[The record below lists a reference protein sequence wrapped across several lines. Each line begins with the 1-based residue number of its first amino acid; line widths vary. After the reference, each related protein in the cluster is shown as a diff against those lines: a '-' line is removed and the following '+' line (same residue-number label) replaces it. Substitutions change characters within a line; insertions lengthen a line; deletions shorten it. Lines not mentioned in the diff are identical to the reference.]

1 MLSAFLTSL
10 FSFIFLNI
18 PIAFSLIL
26 TTIVLM
32 IYAGELSSANIASAV
47 YRGIDNFPLMAI
59 PFFMLAGE
67 IMNVGGMSKR
77 IVNFANALVGH
88 VKGGL
93 GYVSVVAS
101 MIFAGVSGS
110 AVADTSAIG
119 SILLPIMK
127 KEGYSVPKST
137 ALVAAAGC
145 IGPIIPPSIP
155 MIIFGVV
162 GGVSIV
168 KLFLGGIIPGILIGV
183 GLMIVWYF
191 HAKKEGYKAVGE
203 RRTSGELW
211 VAVKEAGW
219 ALILPLIILGGI
231 VTGIYT
237 PTEAAVVAV
246 VYAFGVGMFVYK
258 ELKLHHLP
266 EILVM
271 SAKGTAIVLL
281 VCGAATAAGYMITT
295 AQVPQMLM
303 RTLDQLAGG
312 NVLLAMFWI
321 NILLLLVGCVMDLT
335 PALLILAPM
344 LLPVAEGYGLDPV
357 YFGVVMVVNLC
368 IGLITPPV
376 GTVLYVGCGLSKISM
391 GEITRPLLPFIG
403 VMIAVLMLI
412 TYVPGLITFIPN
424 LVSR

>member
-1 MLSAFLTSL
+1 MLIAFLSSL
-10 FSFIFLNI
+10 FSFIFLNV

-32 IYAGELSSANIASAV
+32 VFSNELSSANIASSI

-77 IVNFANALVGH
+77 IVGFANALVGH
-88 VKGGL
+88 VTGGL
-93 GYVSVVAS
+93 GYVAVMAS
-101 MIFAGVSGS
+101 MLFAGVSGS

-127 KEGYSVPKST
+127 KEGYDTPKST
-137 ALVAAAGC
+137 ALISASGC

-155 MIIFGVV
+155 MIIFGVI

-191 HAKKEGYKAVGE
+191 HAKKSGY
-203 RRTSGELW
+203 RTGKRVNRSQFI
-211 VAVKEAGW
+211 EALKGASW
-219 ALILPLIILGGI
+219 ALMLPIIILGGI

-246 VYAFGVGMFVYK
+246 VYAFIIGMFVYR
-258 ELKLHHLP
+258 ELTFGQLP
-266 EILVM
+266 SIFM
-271 SAKGTAIVLL
+271 HAAKATAIVLL

-295 AQVPQMLM
+295 AQIPKMLLN
-303 RTLDQLAGG
+303 TLDQLSGG
-312 NVLLAMFWI
+312 NVILAMFWI
-321 NILLLLVGCVMDLT
+321 NVLLIIVGCVMDLT
-335 PALLILAPM
+335 PALLILGPM

-357 YFGVVMVVNLC
+357 YFGVVMCVNLC

-376 GTVLYVGCGLSKISM
+376 GTVLYVGCGLSKISI
-391 GEITRPLLPFIG
+391 GEITKPLLPFIA
-403 VMIAVLMLI
+403 VMFAVLILI

-424 LVSR
+424 LVK

>member
-1 MLSAFLTSL
+1 MLSTFLSSL
-10 FSFIFLNI
+10 FGFIFLNI

-32 IYAGELSSANIASAV
+32 VFAGELSSANIASSV

-67 IMNVGGMSKR
+67 IMNVGGMSRR

-88 VKGGL
+88 VTGGL

-127 KEGYSVPKST
+127 KEGYDVPKST
-137 ALVAAAGC
+137 ALIASAGT

-155 MIIFGVV
+155 MILFGVV
-162 GGVSIV
+162 AGVSIV
-168 KLFLGGIIPGILIGV
+168 KLFLGGIVPGILIGV

-191 HAKKEGYKAVGE
+191 HAKKMGYKAVGHRQTRAE
-203 RRTSGELW
+203 MMT
-211 VAVKEAGW
+211 AVKEAGW
-219 ALILPLIILGGI
+219 ALMLPIIILGGI
-231 VTGIYT
+231 VSGVYT

-246 VYAFGVGMFVYK
+246 VYAFFIGMFVYK
-258 ELKLHHLP
+258 ELKISQMP

-271 SAKGTAIVLL
+271 SGKGTAIVLL

-295 AQVPQMLM
+295 AQVPLMLL
-303 RTLDQLAGG
+303 RTLNELAGG

-321 NILLLLVGCVMDLT
+321 NVLLLIVGCVMDLT

-344 LLPVAEGYGLDPV
+344 LLPVAESYGLDPV
-357 YFGVVMVVNLC
+357 YFGVVMCVNLC

-391 GEITRPLLPFIG
+391 GQITKPLLPFIG
-403 VMIAVLMLI
+403 VMITVLLLI
-412 TYVPGLITFIPN
+412 TYIPSLVTFIPN
-424 LVSR
+424 LFTN

>member
-1 MLSAFLTSL
+1 MLTAFLSSL
-10 FSFIFLNI
+10 FSFILLNI

-32 IYAGELSSANIASAV
+32 VMSGELSSANIASSI
-47 YRGIDNFPLMAI
+47 YRGVDNFPLMAI

-88 VKGGL
+88 VTGGL
-93 GYVSVVAS
+93 GYVAVVAS

-127 KEGYSVPKST
+127 REGYEVPRST
-137 ALVAAAGC
+137 ALISASGC

-155 MIIFGVV
+155 MIIFGVI

-168 KLFLGGIIPGILIGV
+168 KLFLGGIIPGILIGL
-183 GLMIVWYF
+183 GLMIVWRF
-191 HAKKEGYKAVGE
+191 HAKKHGYRVGARVTKAQFIAA
-203 RRTSGELW
+203 L
-211 VAVKEAGW
+211 KEASW
-219 ALILPLIILGGI
+219 ALMLPVIILGGI

-246 VYAFGVGMFVYK
+246 AYAFVIGLFVYR
-258 ELKLHHLP
+258 ELKITEMP
-266 EILVM
+266 EIFFQA
-271 SAKGTAIVLL
+271 AKATAVVLL

-295 AQVPQMLM
+295 AQVPELLLK
-303 RTLDQLAGG
+303 TLDKLAGG
-312 NVLLAMFWI
+312 NVILAMFWI
-321 NILLLLVGCVMDLT
+321 NILLLIVGCVMDLT
-335 PALLILAPM
+335 PALLILGPM

-376 GTVLYVGCGLSKISM
+376 GNVLFVGCGLSKISM
-391 GEITRPLLPFIG
+391 GEVVKPLLPFIG
-403 VMIAVLMLI
+403 VMIVVLLLI
-412 TYVPGLITFIPN
+412 TYVPGLVTFIPN
-424 LVSR
+424 MVNR

>member
-1 MLSAFLTSL
+1 MLTTFLSSL
-10 FSFIFLNI
+10 FSFIFLNV

-32 IYAGELSSANIASAV
+32 VYSNELSSANIASSI
-47 YRGIDNFPLMAI
+47 YRGVDNFPLMAI

-77 IVNFANALVGH
+77 IVNFANVLVGH
-88 VKGGL
+88 VTGGL
-93 GYVSVVAS
+93 GYVAVLAS

-127 KEGYSVPKST
+127 KEGYDVPKST
-137 ALVAAAGC
+137 ALISASGC

-155 MIIFGVV
+155 MIIFGVI

-191 HAKKEGYKAVGE
+191 HAKKSHYRKAE
-203 RRTSGELW
+203 RCTRSQFLS
-211 VAVKEAGW
+211 ALKEASW
-219 ALILPLIILGGI
+219 ALMLPVIILGGI

-246 VYAFGVGMFVYK
+246 VYAFLVGLLIYR
-258 ELKLHHLP
+258 ELNLKQLP
-266 EILVM
+266 EIFVQ
-271 SAKGTAIVLL
+271 SAKATAVVLL

-295 AQVPQMLM
+295 AQVPQLLL
-303 RTLDQLAGG
+303 RTLDQLSGG

-321 NILLLLVGCVMDLT
+321 NVLLIIVGCVMDLT
-335 PALLILAPM
+335 PALLILGPM

-391 GEITRPLLPFIG
+391 GQIVKPLLPFIS
-403 VMIAVLMLI
+403 VMFVVLLLI
-412 TYVPGLITFIPN
+412 TYVPGIITFIPN
-424 LVSR
+424 MVNK

>member
-1 MLSAFLTSL
+1 MLATFLSSL
-10 FSFIFLNI
+10 FGFIFLNI

-32 IYAGELSSANIASAV
+32 VMAGELSSANIASSV

-67 IMNVGGMSKR
+67 IMNVGGMSRR
-77 IVNFANALVGH
+77 IVNFANVLVGH
-88 VKGGL
+88 VTGGL

-127 KEGYSVPKST
+127 KEGYDVPKST
-137 ALVAAAGC
+137 ALIAAAGT

-155 MIIFGVV
+155 MILFGVV
-162 GGVSIV
+162 AGVSIV
-168 KLFLGGIIPGILIGV
+168 KLFLGGIVPGLLIGL

-191 HAKKEGYKAVGE
+191 HAKKHGYKAVGQRKTRAE
-203 RRTSGELW
+203 VWTG
-211 VAVKEAGW
+211 VKEAGW
-219 ALILPLIILGGI
+219 ALMLPIIILGGI

-246 VYAFGVGMFVYK
+246 VYAFFIGMFIYR
-258 ELKLHHLP
+258 ELKLSHLP

-271 SAKGTAIVLL
+271 SGKGTAIVLL

-303 RTLDQLAGG
+303 RTLADLSGG

-321 NILLLLVGCVMDLT
+321 NVLLLIVGCVMDLT

-344 LLPVAEGYGLDPV
+344 LLPVAESYGLDPV
-357 YFGVVMVVNLC
+357 YFGVVMCVNLC

-391 GEITRPLLPFIG
+391 GQITKPLLPFIG
-403 VMIAVLMLI
+403 VMVVVLMLI
-412 TYVPGLITFIPN
+412 TYIPGLITFIPN
-424 LVSR
+424 MVNK

>member
-1 MLSAFLTSL
+1 MLTAFLSSL
-10 FSFIFLNI
+10 FSFILFNI

-32 IYAGELSSANIASAV
+32 VMSGELSSANIASSI
-47 YRGIDNFPLMAI
+47 YRGVDNFPLMAI
-59 PFFMLAGE
+59 PFFMLAGA
-67 IMNVGGMSKR
+67 IMTVGGMSKR

-88 VKGGL
+88 VTGGL
-93 GYVSVVAS
+93 GYVAVVAS

-127 KEGYSVPKST
+127 KEGYDVPKST
-137 ALVAAAGC
+137 ALISASGC

-155 MIIFGVV
+155 MIIFGVI

-168 KLFLGGIIPGILIGV
+168 KLFLGGIVPGLLIGI
-183 GLMIVWYF
+183 GLMIVWRF
-191 HAKKEGYKAVGE
+191 HAKKRGYRVGE
-203 RRTSGELW
+203 RVTKSEFVKAL
-211 VAVKEAGW
+211 KEASW
-219 ALILPLIILGGI
+219 ALMLPVIILGGI

-246 VYAFGVGMFVYK
+246 AYAFVIGVFVYR
-258 ELKLHHLP
+258 ELKITEMP
-266 EILVM
+266 EIFFQA
-271 SAKGTAIVLL
+271 AKATAVVLL

-295 AQVPQMLM
+295 AQVPELLLK
-303 RTLDQLAGG
+303 TLDKLAGG
-312 NVLLAMFWI
+312 NVIMAMFWI
-321 NILLLLVGCVMDLT
+321 NILLLIVGCVMDLT
-335 PALLILAPM
+335 PALLILGPM

-376 GTVLYVGCGLSKISM
+376 GNVLFVGCGLSKISM
-391 GEITRPLLPFIG
+391 GEVVKPLLPFIG
-403 VMIAVLMLI
+403 VMIVVLLLI
-412 TYVPGLITFIPN
+412 TYVPGLVTFIPN
-424 LVSR
+424 MVNK

>member
-1 MLSAFLTSL
+1 MLTAFLSSL
-10 FSFIFLNI
+10 FSFILLNI

-32 IYAGELSSANIASAV
+32 VMSGELSSANIASSI
-47 YRGIDNFPLMAI
+47 YRGVDNFPLMAI

-88 VKGGL
+88 VTGGL
-93 GYVSVVAS
+93 GYVAVVAS

-127 KEGYSVPKST
+127 REGYEVPRST
-137 ALVAAAGC
+137 ALISASGC

-155 MIIFGVV
+155 MIIFGVI

-168 KLFLGGIIPGILIGV
+168 KLFLGGIIPGILIGL
-183 GLMIVWYF
+183 GLMIVWRF
-191 HAKKEGYKAVGE
+191 HAKKHGYRVGARVTKAQF
-203 RRTSGELW
+203 
-211 VAVKEAGW
+211 VAALKEASW
-219 ALILPLIILGGI
+219 ALMLPVIILGGI

-246 VYAFGVGMFVYK
+246 AYAFVIGLFVYR
-258 ELKLHHLP
+258 ELKITEMP
-266 EILVM
+266 EIFFQA
-271 SAKGTAIVLL
+271 AKATAVVLL

-295 AQVPQMLM
+295 AQVPELLLK
-303 RTLDQLAGG
+303 TLDKLAGG
-312 NVLLAMFWI
+312 NVILAMFWI
-321 NILLLLVGCVMDLT
+321 NILLLIVGCVMDLT
-335 PALLILAPM
+335 PALLILGPM

-376 GTVLYVGCGLSKISM
+376 GNVLFVGCGLSKISM
-391 GEITRPLLPFIG
+391 GEVVKPLLPFIG
-403 VMIAVLMLI
+403 VMIAVLLLI
-412 TYVPGLITFIPN
+412 TYMPGLVTFIPN
-424 LVSR
+424 MVNK

>member
-1 MLSAFLTSL
+1 MLSAFLSSL
-10 FSFIFLNI
+10 FGFIFLNI

-32 IYAGELSSANIASAV
+32 LFANELSSANIASSV

-67 IMNVGGMSKR
+67 LMNVGGMSRR
-77 IVNFANALVGH
+77 IVNFANAVVGH
-88 VKGGL
+88 VTGGL

-127 KEGYSVPKST
+127 KEGYDVPKST
-137 ALVAAAGC
+137 ALISAAGT

-155 MIIFGVV
+155 MILFGVV
-162 GGVSIV
+162 AGVSIV
-168 KLFLGGIIPGILIGV
+168 KLFLGGIIPGILIGI
-183 GLMIVWYF
+183 GLMIIWRF
-191 HAKKEGYKAVGE
+191 HAKKQGYKVP
-203 RRTSGELW
+203 RRQTRAEMM
-211 VAVKEAGW
+211 AAIKEAGW
-219 ALILPLIILGGI
+219 ALMLPIIILGGI
-231 VTGIYT
+231 ITGIYT

-246 VYAFGVGMFVYK
+246 VYAFFIGMFIYR
-258 ELKLHHLP
+258 ELKISAIP
-266 EILVM
+266 EILVN
-271 SAKGTAIVLL
+271 AGKGTAIVLL

-295 AQVPQMLM
+295 AQVPEMLM
-303 RTLDQLAGG
+303 NTLTELSGD
-312 NVLLAMFWI
+312 NVWLAMFWI
-321 NILLLLVGCVMDLT
+321 NILLLIVGCVMDLT

-344 LLPVAEGYGLDPV
+344 LLPVAESYGLDPV
-357 YFGVVMVVNLC
+357 YFGVVMCVNLC

-391 GEITRPLLPFIG
+391 GQITKPLLPFIG
-403 VMIAVLMLI
+403 VMVVVLFLI
-412 TYVPGLITFIPN
+412 TYIPELITFIPN
-424 LVSR
+424 LVNR

>member
-1 MLSAFLTSL
+1 MLSAFLSSL
-10 FSFIFLNI
+10 FGFIFLNI

-26 TTIVLM
+26 TTIMLM
-32 IYAGELSSANIASAV
+32 VFANELSSANIASSV

-67 IMNVGGMSKR
+67 IMNVGGMSRR

-88 VKGGL
+88 VTGGL

-127 KEGYSVPKST
+127 KEGYDVPKST
-137 ALVAAAGC
+137 ALIAAAGT

-155 MIIFGVV
+155 MILFGVV
-162 GGVSIV
+162 AGVSIV

-183 GLMIVWYF
+183 GLMIVWRF
-191 HAKKEGYKAVGE
+191 HAKKYGYKAVSHRQTRAE
-203 RRTSGELW
+203 MMT
-211 VAVKEAGW
+211 AVKEAGW
-219 ALILPLIILGGI
+219 ALMLPIIILGGI

-246 VYAFGVGMFVYK
+246 VYAFFIGMFIYK
-258 ELKLHHLP
+258 ELKLSAMP

-271 SAKGTAIVLL
+271 ASKGTAVVLL

-295 AQVPQMLM
+295 AQVPEMLM
-303 RTLDQLAGG
+303 KTLTELSGG

-321 NILLLLVGCVMDLT
+321 NILLLIVGCVMDLT

-344 LLPVAEGYGLDPV
+344 LLPVAESYGLDPV
-357 YFGVVMVVNLC
+357 YFGVVMCVNLC

-391 GEITRPLLPFIG
+391 GQITKPLLPFIG
-403 VMIAVLMLI
+403 VMIVVLMLI
-412 TYVPGLITFIPN
+412 TYVPGLITFIPS
-424 LVSR
+424 LVNR

>member
-1 MLSAFLTSL
+1 MLSAFLSSL
-10 FSFIFLNI
+10 FGFIFLNI

-26 TTIVLM
+26 TTIMLM
-32 IYAGELSSANIASAV
+32 VFANELSSANIASSV

-67 IMNVGGMSKR
+67 LMNVGGMSRR
-77 IVNFANALVGH
+77 IVNFANAVVGH
-88 VKGGL
+88 VTGGL
-93 GYVSVVAS
+93 GYVGVVAS

-127 KEGYSVPKST
+127 KEGYDVPKST
-137 ALVAAAGC
+137 ALIAAAGT

-155 MIIFGVV
+155 MILFGVV
-162 GGVSIV
+162 AGVSIV

-183 GLMIVWYF
+183 GLMIVWRF
-191 HAKKEGYKAVGE
+191 HAKKYGYKAVSHRQTRAE
-203 RRTSGELW
+203 MMT
-211 VAVKEAGW
+211 AVKEAGW
-219 ALILPLIILGGI
+219 ALMLPIIILGGI

-246 VYAFGVGMFVYK
+246 VYAFFIGMFIYK
-258 ELKLHHLP
+258 ELKLSAMP

-271 SAKGTAIVLL
+271 ASKGTAVVLL

-295 AQVPQMLM
+295 AQVPEMLM
-303 RTLDQLAGG
+303 KTLTELSGG

-321 NILLLLVGCVMDLT
+321 NILLLIVGCVMDLT

-344 LLPVAEGYGLDPV
+344 LLPVAESYGLDPV
-357 YFGVVMVVNLC
+357 YFGVVMCVNLC

-391 GEITRPLLPFIG
+391 GQITKPLLPFIG
-403 VMIAVLMLI
+403 VMIVVLMLI
-412 TYVPGLITFIPN
+412 TYVPGLITFIPS
-424 LVSR
+424 LVNR

>member
-1 MLSAFLTSL
+1 MLTAFLSSL
-10 FSFIFLNI
+10 FSFILLNI

-32 IYAGELSSANIASAV
+32 VMSGELSSANIASSI
-47 YRGIDNFPLMAI
+47 YRGVDNFPLMAI

-88 VKGGL
+88 VTGGL
-93 GYVSVVAS
+93 GYVAVVAS

-127 KEGYSVPKST
+127 KEGYEVPRST
-137 ALVAAAGC
+137 ALISASGC

-155 MIIFGVV
+155 MIIFGVI

-191 HAKKEGYKAVGE
+191 HAKKSGYRKAP
-203 RRTSGELW
+203 RCDRAQFISAL
-211 VAVKEAGW
+211 KEASW
-219 ALILPLIILGGI
+219 ALMLPIIILGGI

-246 VYAFGVGMFVYK
+246 VYAFVIGLFIYR
-258 ELKLHHLP
+258 ELNLRDMP
-266 EILVM
+266 EIFVQ
-271 SAKGTAIVLL
+271 AGKATAVVLL

-295 AQVPQMLM
+295 AQVPQLLL

-321 NILLLLVGCVMDLT
+321 NVLLIIVGCVMDLT
-335 PALLILAPM
+335 PALLILGPM
-344 LLPVAEGYGLDPV
+344 LLPVAESYGLDPV
-357 YFGVVMVVNLC
+357 YFGVVMCVNLC

-391 GEITRPLLPFIG
+391 GEIVKPLLPFIA
-403 VMIAVLMLI
+403 VMFAVLMLI

-424 LVSR
+424 LVNK

>member
-1 MLSAFLTSL
+1 MLTAFLSSL
-10 FSFIFLNI
+10 FSFILFNI

-32 IYAGELSSANIASAV
+32 VMSGELSSANIASSI
-47 YRGIDNFPLMAI
+47 YRGVDNFPLMAI

-88 VKGGL
+88 VTGGL
-93 GYVSVVAS
+93 GYVAVVAS

-127 KEGYSVPKST
+127 KEGYDVPKST
-137 ALVAAAGC
+137 ALISASGC

-155 MIIFGVV
+155 MIIFGVI

-168 KLFLGGIIPGILIGV
+168 KLFLGGIIPGILIGL
-183 GLMIVWYF
+183 GLMIVWRF
-191 HAKKEGYKAVGE
+191 HAKKRGYRVGE
-203 RRTSGELW
+203 RVTKSEFVKAL
-211 VAVKEAGW
+211 KEASW
-219 ALILPLIILGGI
+219 ALMLPVIILGGI

-246 VYAFGVGMFVYK
+246 SYAFVIGVFVYR
-258 ELKLHHLP
+258 ELKITEMP
-266 EILVM
+266 EIFFQA
-271 SAKGTAIVLL
+271 AKATAVVLL

-295 AQVPQMLM
+295 AQVPELLLK
-303 RTLDQLAGG
+303 TLDKLAGG
-312 NVLLAMFWI
+312 NVILAMFWI
-321 NILLLLVGCVMDLT
+321 NILLLIVGCVMDLT
-335 PALLILAPM
+335 PALLILGPM

-376 GTVLYVGCGLSKISM
+376 GNVLFVGCGLSKISM
-391 GEITRPLLPFIG
+391 GEVVKPLLPFIG
-403 VMIAVLMLI
+403 VMIVVLLLI
-412 TYVPGLITFIPN
+412 TYVPGLVTFIPN
-424 LVSR
+424 MVNK

>member
-1 MLSAFLTSL
+1 MLTAFLSSL
-10 FSFIFLNI
+10 FSFILLNI

-32 IYAGELSSANIASAV
+32 VMSGELSSANIASSI
-47 YRGIDNFPLMAI
+47 YRGVDNFPLMAI
-59 PFFMLAGE
+59 PFFMLARE
-67 IMNVGGMSKR
+67 IMNVAGMSKR

-88 VKGGL
+88 VTGGL
-93 GYVSVVAS
+93 GYVAVVAS

-127 KEGYSVPKST
+127 REGYEVPRST
-137 ALVAAAGC
+137 ALISASGC

-155 MIIFGVV
+155 MIIFGVI

-168 KLFLGGIIPGILIGV
+168 KLFLGGIIPGILIGL
-183 GLMIVWYF
+183 GLMIVWRF
-191 HAKKEGYKAVGE
+191 HAKKHGYRVGARVTKAQFIAA
-203 RRTSGELW
+203 L
-211 VAVKEAGW
+211 KEASW
-219 ALILPLIILGGI
+219 ALMLPVIILGGI

-246 VYAFGVGMFVYK
+246 AYAFVIGLFVYR
-258 ELKLHHLP
+258 ELKITEMP
-266 EILVM
+266 EIFFQA
-271 SAKGTAIVLL
+271 AKATAVVLL

-295 AQVPQMLM
+295 AQVPELLLK
-303 RTLDQLAGG
+303 TLDKLAGG
-312 NVLLAMFWI
+312 NVILAMFWI
-321 NILLLLVGCVMDLT
+321 NILLLIVGCVMDLT
-335 PALLILAPM
+335 PALLILGPM

-376 GTVLYVGCGLSKISM
+376 GNVLFVGCGLSKISM
-391 GEITRPLLPFIG
+391 GEVVKPLLPFIG
-403 VMIAVLMLI
+403 VMIVVLLLI
-412 TYVPGLITFIPN
+412 TYVPGLVTFIPN
-424 LVSR
+424 MVNK

>member
-1 MLSAFLTSL
+1 MLSGFLSSL
-10 FSFIFLNI
+10 FGFIFLNI

-26 TTIVLM
+26 TTIMLM
-32 IYAGELSSANIASAV
+32 VFANELSSANIASSV

-67 IMNVGGMSKR
+67 IMNVGGMSRR

-88 VKGGL
+88 VTGGL

-127 KEGYSVPKST
+127 KEGYDVPKST
-137 ALVAAAGC
+137 ALISAAGT

-155 MIIFGVV
+155 MILFGVV
-162 GGVSIV
+162 AGVSIV
-168 KLFLGGIIPGILIGV
+168 KLFLGGIVPGILIGV
-183 GLMIVWYF
+183 GLMIVWRF
-191 HAKKEGYKAVGE
+191 HAKKYGYKAVSHRQTRAE
-203 RRTSGELW
+203 MMT
-211 VAVKEAGW
+211 AVKEAGW
-219 ALILPLIILGGI
+219 ALMLPIIILGGI

-246 VYAFGVGMFVYK
+246 VYAFFIGMFIYK
-258 ELKLHHLP
+258 ELKMSAMP

-271 SAKGTAIVLL
+271 AGKGTAVVLL

-295 AQVPQMLM
+295 AQVPEMLM
-303 RTLDQLAGG
+303 RTLTELSGG

-321 NILLLLVGCVMDLT
+321 NILLLIVG
-335 PALLILAPM
+335 
-344 LLPVAEGYGLDPV
+344 
-357 YFGVVMVVNLC
+357 
-368 IGLITPPV
+368 
-376 GTVLYVGCGLSKISM
+376 
-391 GEITRPLLPFIG
+391 
-403 VMIAVLMLI
+403 
-412 TYVPGLITFIPN
+412 
-424 LVSR
+424 

>member
-1 MLSAFLTSL
+1 MLSAFLSSL
-10 FSFIFLNI
+10 FGFIFLNI

-32 IYAGELSSANIASAV
+32 LFANELSSANIASSV

-67 IMNVGGMSKR
+67 IMNVGGMSRR

-88 VKGGL
+88 VTGGL

-127 KEGYSVPKST
+127 KEGYDVPKST
-137 ALVAAAGC
+137 ALISAAGT

-155 MIIFGVV
+155 MILFGVV
-162 GGVSIV
+162 AGVSIV
-168 KLFLGGIIPGILIGV
+168 KLFLGGIVPGLLIGL
-183 GLMIVWYF
+183 GLMTVWYF
-191 HAKKEGYKAVGE
+191 HAKKHGYKAVSHRQTRAE
-203 RRTSGELW
+203 MMT
-211 VAVKEAGW
+211 AIKEAGW
-219 ALILPLIILGGI
+219 ALMLPIIILGGI

-246 VYAFGVGMFVYK
+246 VYAFFIGMFIYK
-258 ELKLHHLP
+258 ELKLSAMP

-271 SAKGTAIVLL
+271 ASKGTAVVLL

-295 AQVPQMLM
+295 AQVPEMLM
-303 RTLDQLAGG
+303 KTLTDLSGG

-321 NILLLLVGCVMDLT
+321 NILLLIVGCVMDLT

-344 LLPVAEGYGLDPV
+344 LLPVAESYGLDPV
-357 YFGVVMVVNLC
+357 YFGVVMCVNLC

-391 GEITRPLLPFIG
+391 GQITKPLLPFIG
-403 VMIAVLMLI
+403 VMIVVLMLI
-412 TYVPGLITFIPN
+412 TYIPGLITFIPN
-424 LVSR
+424 MVNR

>member
-1 MLSAFLTSL
+1 MLTAFLSSL
-10 FSFIFLNI
+10 FSFILLNI

-32 IYAGELSSANIASAV
+32 VMSGELSSANIASSI
-47 YRGIDNFPLMAI
+47 YRGVDNFPLMAI

-88 VKGGL
+88 VTGGL
-93 GYVSVVAS
+93 GYVAVVAS

-127 KEGYSVPKST
+127 KEGYDVPKST
-137 ALVAAAGC
+137 ALISASGC

-155 MIIFGVV
+155 MIIFGVI

-168 KLFLGGIIPGILIGV
+168 KLFLGGIVPGILIGV
-183 GLMIVWYF
+183 GLMIVWHF
-191 HAKKEGYKAVGE
+191 HAKKHGYRVGDRVTKAQFIAA
-203 RRTSGELW
+203 L
-211 VAVKEAGW
+211 KEASW
-219 ALILPLIILGGI
+219 ALMLPVIILGGI

-246 VYAFGVGMFVYK
+246 AYAFVIGLFVYR
-258 ELKLHHLP
+258 ELRISEMP
-266 EILVM
+266 EIFFQA
-271 SAKGTAIVLL
+271 AKATAVVLL

-295 AQVPQMLM
+295 AQVPELLLK
-303 RTLDQLAGG
+303 TLDKLAGG
-312 NVLLAMFWI
+312 NVILAMFWI
-321 NILLLLVGCVMDLT
+321 NVLLLIVGCVMDLT
-335 PALLILAPM
+335 PALLILGPM

-376 GTVLYVGCGLSKISM
+376 GNVLFVGCGLSKISM
-391 GEITRPLLPFIG
+391 GEVVKPLLPFIG
-403 VMIAVLMLI
+403 VMIAVLLLI
-412 TYVPGLITFIPN
+412 TYMPGLVTFIPN
-424 LVSR
+424 MVNK

>member
-1 MLSAFLTSL
+1 MLTAFLSSL
-10 FSFIFLNI
+10 FSFILFNI

-32 IYAGELSSANIASAV
+32 VMSGELSSANIASSI
-47 YRGIDNFPLMAI
+47 YRGVDNFPLMAI

-88 VKGGL
+88 VTGGL
-93 GYVSVVAS
+93 GYVAVVAS

-127 KEGYSVPKST
+127 KEGYDVPKST
-137 ALVAAAGC
+137 ALISASGC

-155 MIIFGVV
+155 MIIFGVI

-168 KLFLGGIIPGILIGV
+168 KLFLGGIVPGLLIGI
-183 GLMIVWYF
+183 GLMIVWRF
-191 HAKKEGYKAVGE
+191 HAKKRGYRVGE
-203 RRTSGELW
+203 RVTKSEFVKAL
-211 VAVKEAGW
+211 KEASW
-219 ALILPLIILGGI
+219 ALMLPVIILGGI

-246 VYAFGVGMFVYK
+246 AYAFVIGVFVYR
-258 ELKLHHLP
+258 ELKISEMP
-266 EILVM
+266 EIFFQA
-271 SAKGTAIVLL
+271 AKATAVVLL

-295 AQVPQMLM
+295 AQVPELLLK
-303 RTLDQLAGG
+303 TLDKLAGG
-312 NVLLAMFWI
+312 NVILAMFWI
-321 NILLLLVGCVMDLT
+321 NILLLIVGCVMDLT
-335 PALLILAPM
+335 PALLILGPM

-376 GTVLYVGCGLSKISM
+376 GNVLFVGCGLSKISM
-391 GEITRPLLPFIG
+391 GEVVKPMLPFIG
-403 VMIAVLMLI
+403 VMIAVLLLI
-412 TYVPGLITFIPN
+412 TYVPGLVTFIPN
-424 LVSR
+424 MVSK

>member
-1 MLSAFLTSL
+1 MLTAFLSSL
-10 FSFIFLNI
+10 FSFILLNI

-32 IYAGELSSANIASAV
+32 VMSGELSSANIASSI
-47 YRGIDNFPLMAI
+47 YRGVDNFPLMAI

-88 VKGGL
+88 VTGGL
-93 GYVSVVAS
+93 GYVAVVAS

-127 KEGYSVPKST
+127 KEGYEVPRST
-137 ALVAAAGC
+137 ALISASGC

-155 MIIFGVV
+155 MIIFGVI

-168 KLFLGGIIPGILIGV
+168 KLFLGGIVPGILIGV
-183 GLMIVWYF
+183 GLMIVWRF
-191 HAKKEGYKAVGE
+191 HAKKHGYRVGARVTKAQFIAA
-203 RRTSGELW
+203 L
-211 VAVKEAGW
+211 KEASW
-219 ALILPLIILGGI
+219 ALMLPVIILGGI

-246 VYAFGVGMFVYK
+246 AYAFVIGLFVYR
-258 ELKLHHLP
+258 ELRISEMP
-266 EILVM
+266 EIFFQA
-271 SAKGTAIVLL
+271 AKATAVVLL

-295 AQVPQMLM
+295 AQVPELLLK
-303 RTLDQLAGG
+303 TLDKLAGG
-312 NVLLAMFWI
+312 NVILAMFWI
-321 NILLLLVGCVMDLT
+321 NILLLIVGCVMDLT
-335 PALLILAPM
+335 PALLILGPM

-376 GTVLYVGCGLSKISM
+376 GNVLFVGCGLSKISM
-391 GEITRPLLPFIG
+391 GEVVKPLLPFIG
-403 VMIAVLMLI
+403 VMIVVLLLI
-412 TYVPGLITFIPN
+412 TYVPGLVTFIPN
-424 LVSR
+424 MVNK

>member
-1 MLSAFLTSL
+1 MLTAFLSSL

-32 IYAGELSSANIASAV
+32 VFSNELSSANIASSI
-47 YRGIDNFPLMAI
+47 YRGVDNFPLMAI

-88 VKGGL
+88 VTGGL
-93 GYVSVVAS
+93 GYVAVVAS

-127 KEGYSVPKST
+127 KEGYDVPKST
-137 ALVAAAGC
+137 ALIAASGC

-155 MIIFGVV
+155 MIIFGVI

-168 KLFLGGIIPGILIGV
+168 KLFLGGIVPGLLIGL

-191 HAKKEGYKAVGE
+191 HAKKHGYRVGDRVTKSEFVKA
-203 RRTSGELW
+203 L
-211 VAVKEAGW
+211 KEASW
-219 ALILPLIILGGI
+219 ALMLPVIILGGI

-246 VYAFGVGMFVYK
+246 VYAFVIGLFVYR
-258 ELKLHHLP
+258 ELRLSEMP
-266 EILVM
+266 EIFLQ
-271 SAKGTAIVLL
+271 AGKATAVVLL

-295 AQVPQMLM
+295 AQVPELLLK
-303 RTLDQLAGG
+303 TLNSLSGG
-312 NVLLAMFWI
+312 NVILAMFWI
-321 NILLLLVGCVMDLT
+321 NILLLIVGCVMDLT
-335 PALLILAPM
+335 PALLILGPM

-376 GTVLYVGCGLSKISM
+376 GNVLFVGCGLSKISM
-391 GEITRPLLPFIG
+391 GEVVKPLLPFIA
-403 VMIAVLMLI
+403 VMIVVLLLI
-412 TYVPGLITFIPN
+412 TYVPGLVTFIPN
-424 LVSR
+424 LVNK

>member
-1 MLSAFLTSL
+1 MLTAFLSSL
-10 FSFIFLNI
+10 FSFIMFNI

-32 IYAGELSSANIASAV
+32 VMSGELSSANIASSI
-47 YRGIDNFPLMAI
+47 YRGVDNFPLMAI

-88 VKGGL
+88 VTGGL
-93 GYVSVVAS
+93 GYVAVVAS

-127 KEGYSVPKST
+127 KEGYDVPKST
-137 ALVAAAGC
+137 ALISASGC

-155 MIIFGVV
+155 MIIFGVI

-168 KLFLGGIIPGILIGV
+168 KLFLGGIVPGLLIGI
-183 GLMIVWYF
+183 GLMIVWRF
-191 HAKKEGYKAVGE
+191 HAKKRGYRVGE
-203 RRTSGELW
+203 RVTKSEF
-211 VAVKEAGW
+211 VKAFKEASW
-219 ALILPLIILGGI
+219 ALMLPVIILGGI

-246 VYAFGVGMFVYK
+246 AYAFVIGVFVYR
-258 ELKLHHLP
+258 ELRISEMP
-266 EILVM
+266 EIFFQA
-271 SAKGTAIVLL
+271 SKATAVVLL

-295 AQVPQMLM
+295 AQVPELLLK
-303 RTLDQLAGG
+303 TLDKLAGG
-312 NVLLAMFWI
+312 NVIMAMFWI
-321 NILLLLVGCVMDLT
+321 NILLLIVGCVMDLT
-335 PALLILAPM
+335 PALLILGPM

-376 GTVLYVGCGLSKISM
+376 GNVLFVGCGLSKISM
-391 GEITRPLLPFIG
+391 GEVVKPLLPFIG
-403 VMIAVLMLI
+403 VMIVVLLLI
-412 TYVPGLITFIPN
+412 TYMPGLVTFIPN
-424 LVSR
+424 MVNK

>member
-1 MLSAFLTSL
+1 MLTAFLSSL
-10 FSFIFLNI
+10 LSFILFNI

-32 IYAGELSSANIASAV
+32 VMSGELSSANIASSI
-47 YRGIDNFPLMAI
+47 YRGVDNFPLMAI

-88 VKGGL
+88 VTGGL
-93 GYVSVVAS
+93 GYVAVVAS

-127 KEGYSVPKST
+127 KEGYDVPKST
-137 ALVAAAGC
+137 ALISASGC

-155 MIIFGVV
+155 MIIFGVI

-168 KLFLGGIIPGILIGV
+168 KLFLGGIVPGLLIGI
-183 GLMIVWYF
+183 GLMIVWRF
-191 HAKKEGYKAVGE
+191 HAKKRGYRVGE
-203 RRTSGELW
+203 RVTKSEFVKAL
-211 VAVKEAGW
+211 KEASW
-219 ALILPLIILGGI
+219 ALMLPVIILGGI

-246 VYAFGVGMFVYK
+246 AYAFVIGVFVYR
-258 ELKLHHLP
+258 ELKITEMP
-266 EILVM
+266 EIFFQA
-271 SAKGTAIVLL
+271 AKATAVVLL

-295 AQVPQMLM
+295 AQVPELLLK
-303 RTLDQLAGG
+303 TLDKLAGG
-312 NVLLAMFWI
+312 NVIMAMFWI
-321 NILLLLVGCVMDLT
+321 NILLLIVGCVMDLT
-335 PALLILAPM
+335 PALLILGPM

-376 GTVLYVGCGLSKISM
+376 GNVLFVGCGLSKISM
-391 GEITRPLLPFIG
+391 GEVVKPLLPFIG
-403 VMIAVLMLI
+403 VMIVVLLLI
-412 TYVPGLITFIPN
+412 TYVPGLVTFIPN
-424 LVSR
+424 MVNK